1 MKLTIYHLKNC
12 DSCKK
17 AIKALNAVKDG
28 AVYDMT
34 LVDVRADG
42 ITKTELENMIDQ
54 IGHEVLVNT
63 RSTTWRTLSDEEKAG
78 LNAAKALALLQKH
91 PTLMKRPVID
101 DGTSYHVG
109 WSKAVQDAF
118 L

>member
-17 AIKALNAVKDG
+17 AIKALEAHKG
-28 AVYDMT
+28 GGIYDLT

-42 ITKTELENMIDQ
+42 IQKAELEKMMRQ
-54 IGHEVLVNT
+54 LGHSVLVNT
-63 RSTTWRTLSDEEKAG
+63 RSTTWRNLSDADKAG
-78 LNAAKALALLQKH
+78 LDNAKALALLDFH

-101 DGTSYHVG
+101 DGTTYHVG
-109 WSKAVQDAF
+109 WSKSVQEIF